1 MDKLII
7 VMPCYNEEAVL
18 EETTRQL
25 LPVLESIRSKGKIKA
40 AELLYVSDGSSD
52 GTWPLIESLA
62 ARHSEVH
69 GVKLAHNAGHQNA
82 LWAGLEWTVDKCDA
96 VISMDADLQ
105 HDINAIEAM
114 VDKFNEGYEIVYGVR
129 GDRATDSWFKKR
141 TALFFYN
148 LMIKMGVDIIRNHAD
163 YRLMSNRAIKELMTY
178 PERNIFLRGL
188 VKTLGFNSCEITF
201 EVKDRFAGESK
212 YTVRKMMNFA
222 MDGIT
227 SFSVQPLRWITALGV
242 ISLIVSFIEIIYT
255 IIVFCQGK
263 TIPGWSSLTIS
274 LWLLG
279 GMVLLAMGV
288 IGEYIGKIYKE
299 VKRRPRFIIEKSI

>member
-212 YTVRKMMNFA
+212 YTVKKMMNFA

-227 SFSVQPLRWITALGV
+227 SFSVQPLRWITAMGV

-279 GMVLLAMGV
+279 GLMLLAMGV

>member
-1 MDKLII
+1 
-7 VMPCYNEEAVL
+7 MPCYNEEAVL

-25 LPVLESIRSKGKIKA
+25 LPVLESIKSKGKIKA

-52 GTWPLIESLA
+52 STWPLIESLA

-96 VISMDADLQ
+96 AISMDADLQ

-279 GMVLLAMGV
+279 GLMLLAMGV

-299 VKRRPRFIIEKSI
+299 VKRRPRFIIEKSV